1 VEAQAETPEPVH
13 SVPQALADSPRAP
26 RRAIGRILAVAG
38 IAMLVVA
45 IAAIAVRDRFSQPD
59 VETPVTVQ
67 QTASATEPTPA
78 PAPAPSTAT
87 PPAQAVTSGVNV
99 TMITR
104 RRVWMRVTVDGK
116 RAFEREV
123 GAGEQI
129 PLRGDR
135 SIVVRAGDA
144 GAVAVIWNGRD
155 AGTVGRDGVVATREF
170 TRDAPPR

>member
-1 VEAQAETPEPVH
+1 
-13 SVPQALADSPRAP
+13 
-26 RRAIGRILAVAG
+26 
-38 IAMLVVA
+38 
-45 IAAIAVRDRFSQPD
+45 
-59 VETPVTVQ
+59 
-67 QTASATEPTPA
+67 
-78 PAPAPSTAT
+78 
-87 PPAQAVTSGVNV
+87 
-99 TMITR
+99 
-104 RRVWMRVTVDGK
+104 MRVTVDGK